1 MDMRLRRSTA
11 LLLTGALGL
20 GLGGASLAWA
30 CGGQATIS
38 LSASSGTAGS
48 PLGIS
53 GALFTADAPITIHWG
68 GTSGV
73 VVATATGPS
82 FSVNA
87 AVPAGAAPG
96 VHYVVATTGAF
107 QASRAFRVVAPQ
119 AAASSPTA
127 GSEPASGSTSDL
139 PVSAAPPAV
148 APSAEPALAPV
159 PATGATA
166 PAPAARPARPVAAPA
181 PARDAA
187 RATPAAAP
195 AAPAPVAPAPNPV
208 AEEPAAPAP
217 AAAPAPS
224 PVAPIEPSTA
234 TASADL
240 WSGFRSGPSAARG
253 MFEAPAAD
261 GPSGP
266 ALALGIAFLVVGAG
280 LLSGGV
286 VLVVASRRRAQ
297 AEA

>member
-1 MDMRLRRSTA
+1 MRLRRSTA

-127 GSEPASGSTSDL
+127 GSEPATGSTSDL

-166 PAPAARPARPVAAPA
+166 PAPAARPARPVVAPA

-195 AAPAPVAPAPNPV
+195 AAPAPVAPAPTPV
-208 AEEPAAPAP
+208 AEEPAAPTP
-217 AAAPAPS
+217 SAAPAPS

-240 WSGFRSGPSAARG
+240 WSGFRSGPAAAQG

-286 VLVVASRRRAQ
+286 VLVVASRRRAR